1 VPAAPAAPSLAKPAR
16 PRIASAATPASPPP
30 PVASVPQA
38 FSDERLDEHV
48 ASRAESAAV
57 AEAEATVATAQAE
70 DSARTANTA
79 KSLAGAA
86 RERQAT
92 QEQAIG
98 ALADAA
104 PSVAVPAGP
113 MKPATW
119 LAHIRSLRDQQRR
132 AEARAS
138 LLEFNRRYPD
148 FVIPSDLAPLLR
160 Q

>member
-1 VPAAPAAPSLAKPAR
+1 
-16 PRIASAATPASPPP
+16 
-30 PVASVPQA
+30 
-38 FSDERLDEHV
+38 
-48 ASRAESAAV
+48 
-57 AEAEATVATAQAE
+57 VATAQAE
-70 DSARTANTA
+70 DSARTTNSA

-86 RERQAT
+86 GDRQPT
-92 QEQAIG
+92 QEQAVG
-98 ALADAA
+98 ALADGA

-113 MKPATW
+113 MRPATW

-138 LLEFNRRYPD
+138 LLEFKRRYPD